1 MAPRCAGAPLR
12 AGSSPDRYN
21 MNPQAEST
29 QPRRFWPRLRRPRLF
44 AGTTT
49 GIVVYLS
56 LLFVDSIS
64 GRLRFILAWDIGVIV
79 ALTLMLITLRH
90 ASPEMMRTI
99 AARQVTGKW
108 TVLGLTVL
116 AASASLVVIGAEVPL
131 IKTAAAFE
139 QIARLALVVV
149 TIVLSWAMINTI
161 FALHYAHDYYLGASG
176 KEQCI
181 QGGIVFPGSR
191 PPAYGDFVYFS
202 FTIGMTFQVSD
213 VQITDPAV
221 RQLAITQGI
230 ISFFYA
236 TGILALTVNL
246 VAGML

>member
-1 MAPRCAGAPLR
+1 MDQPA
-12 AGSSPDRYN
+12 
-21 MNPQAEST
+21 QST
-29 QPRRFWPRLRRPRLF
+29 EARRFWLRLRRPRLF

-49 GIVVYLS
+49 GIVVYLA

-64 GRLRFILAWDIGVIV
+64 GRLRFILSWDIGVTV
-79 ALTLMLITLRH
+79 ALTLMLVTLRH
-90 ASPEMMRTI
+90 ATPERMRTI

-108 TVLGLTVL
+108 SVLGLTVV
-116 AASASLVVIGAEVPL
+116 AATASLVAIAAEVPL
-131 IKTAAAFE
+131 IKTAGE
-139 QIARLALVVV
+139 SGQIARLVLVLV
-149 TIVLSWAMINTI
+149 TIVLSWAFINTI

-176 KEQCI
+176 REQSVH
-181 QGGIVFPGSR
+181 GGIVFPGNR

-213 VQITDPAV
+213 TQITDPAV
-221 RQLAITQGI
+221 RQLAITHGI

-246 VAGML
+246 VAGLL

>member
-1 MAPRCAGAPLR
+1 
-12 AGSSPDRYN
+12 
-21 MNPQAEST
+21 MNRQAQST
-29 QPRRFWPRLRRPRLF
+29 QPRRFWARLRRPRLF

-49 GIVVYLS
+49 GIVVYRL
-56 LLFVDSIS
+56 LLFVDSMS
-64 GRLRFILAWDIGVIV
+64 GRLRFILAWDIGVMV

-90 ASPEMMRTI
+90 ASPERMRAI
-99 AARQVTGKW
+99 AARQVSGIW
-108 TVLGLTVL
+108 TVLGLTVV
-116 AASASLVVIGAEVPL
+116 AASASLVVIAAEVPL
-131 IKTAAAFE
+131 IKTAAEFE

-149 TIVLSWAMINTI
+149 TIVLSWALINTI

>member
-1 MAPRCAGAPLR
+1 
-12 AGSSPDRYN
+12 
-21 MNPQAEST
+21 MNRQAEST
-29 QPRRFWPRLRRPRLF
+29 QPRRSWPRLRRPRLF
-44 AGTTT
+44 VGTTT
-49 GIVVYLS
+49 GIVVYL
-56 LLFVDSIS
+56 LLLLVDSIS
-64 GRLRFILAWDIGVIV
+64 GRLRFIVAWDIGVMV
-79 ALTLMLITLRH
+79 ALTLMLVTLRH
-90 ASPEMMRTI
+90 ASPERMRAY

-108 TVLGLTVL
+108 TVLGLTVV
-116 AASASLVVIGAEVPL
+116 AASASLVVIAAEVPL
-131 IKTAAAFE
+131 IKTAAQFE

-149 TIVLSWAMINTI
+149 TIVLSWALINTI

>member
-1 MAPRCAGAPLR
+1 V
-12 AGSSPDRYN
+12 
-21 MNPQAEST
+21 
-29 QPRRFWPRLRRPRLF
+29 
-44 AGTTT
+44 GTTT
-49 GIVVYLS
+49 GIVVYL
-56 LLFVDSIS
+56 LLLLVDSIS
-64 GRLRFILAWDIGVIV
+64 GRLRFIVAWDIGVMV
-79 ALTLMLITLRH
+79 ALTLMLVTLRH
-90 ASPEMMRTI
+90 ASPERMRAY

-108 TVLGLTVL
+108 TVLGLTVV
-116 AASASLVVIGAEVPL
+116 AASASLVVIAAEVPL
-131 IKTAAAFE
+131 IKTAAQFE

-149 TIVLSWAMINTI
+149 TIVLSWALINTI